1 MGVLH
6 LLFLTLSI
14 TTISTKAHNITQIL
28 SPFPDYTTFNNLL
41 TQTKLADEIN
51 SRQTITVLV
60 VNNAAISDLASK
72 HPLSVIKNALSLLV
86 LLDYFD
92 GAKLHQLSGGA
103 STTTTLYQTTGT
115 AEGNLGF
122 VNITNLKGGKV
133 TEPITAPGILSTS
146 APEVNITARLEKAGC
161 KTFAAL
167 ISSTGVVNVFQ
178 ASADKG
184 LTYHA
189 LASYSPIGTLKT
201 AKGPISTMATNGDG
215 KFDLT
220 VTSASDEL
228 FEKAPAPA
236 PTGEPAI
243 SPSPSHAP
251 VVSAPGKAPVS
262 AKAPAS
268 VFSPPAPPLESPVG
282 APAEEPSE
290 AEDSTADSAAGDV
303 KFPALVKAV
312 LSVSATITKN
322 PHTPLATTS
331 GQNPKDEARTSQ
343 VSSSSNAADGNDA
356 SPPFKKPLSP
366 QEFIVSVAAKIA
378 SQPLQNSDPKVWG
391 VLTPRSPTMP
401 VPEVWGVL
409 TAISNNALKRQKGI
423 NMLLTSSDEHCIG
436 RLVDDAR
443 FQIDSSAVSANHC
456 KIYWKK
462 VATEDAEHPSTSC
475 MTVFLKDTSTN
486 GTYLNWE
493 RMRKTSAEA
502 KLNHGDIVSLAA
514 PPQHVYWVL
523 SRDGRETHLL
533 FYVTR
538 TRNNSRVHN
547 ACKGSGTFPLTW
559 SSNFIHLLCLQ
570 CHLELTPR

>member
-6 LLFLTLSI
+6 LLFFTLSI

-103 STTTTLYQTTGT
+103 STSTTTTTLYQTTGT

-122 VNITNLKGGKV
+122 VNITDLKGGKV
-133 TEPITAPGILSTS
+133 GFGSAAPGSASNSAYKKEVKKIPYNISVLEVTEPIIAPGILSTS

-167 ISSTGVVNVFQ
+167 ISSTGVVIVYQ

-184 LTYHA
+184 LTVFAPSDEAFRAPNAPDLSKLTNAELVSILQYHA

-201 AKGPISTMATNGDG
+201 AKGPISTMATNGAG

-220 VTSASDEL
+220 VTSAGDEVTLKTGVDSSRIASTLIDSTPLCIFTVDSVLLPPEL

-236 PTGEPAI
+236 PAPAGEPAI
-243 SPSPSHAP
+243 SPLPSHAP
-251 VVSAPGKAPVS
+251 VVSAPSKAPVS

-282 APAEEPSE
+282 GPAEEPSE
-290 AEDSTADSAAGDV
+290 AADTADSAAGEV

-312 LSVSATITKN
+312 LSVSATVI
-322 PHTPLATTS
+322 
-331 GQNPKDEARTSQ
+331 
-343 VSSSSNAADGNDA
+343 
-356 SPPFKKPLSP
+356 
-366 QEFIVSVAAKIA
+366 
-378 SQPLQNSDPKVWG
+378 
-391 VLTPRSPTMP
+391 
-401 VPEVWGVL
+401 
-409 TAISNNALKRQKGI
+409 IS
-423 NMLLTSSDEHCIG
+423 
-436 RLVDDAR
+436 
-443 FQIDSSAVSANHC
+443 
-456 KIYWKK
+456 
-462 VATEDAEHPSTSC
+462 
-475 MTVFLKDTSTN
+475 VFLS
-486 GTYLNWE
+486 
-493 RMRKTSAEA
+493 
-502 KLNHGDIVSLAA
+502 
-514 PPQHVYWVL
+514 
-523 SRDGRETHLL
+523 
-533 FYVTR
+533 
-538 TRNNSRVHN
+538 
-547 ACKGSGTFPLTW
+547 
-559 SSNFIHLLCLQ
+559 
-570 CHLELTPR
+570 

>member
-72 HPLSVIKNALSLLV
+72 HPLSAIKDALSLLV

-92 GAKLHQLSGGA
+92 GAKLHQLSGGGA
-103 STTTTLYQTTGT
+103 TTTTTLYQTTGT

-122 VNITNLKGGKV
+122 VNITDLKGGKV
-133 TEPITAPGILSTS
+133 GFGSAAPGSALDSAYKKEVKKIPYNISVLEVTKPIIAPGILSTS

-184 LTYHA
+184 LTVFAPSDEAFRAPNAPDLSKLTNAEVVSILQYHA

-201 AKGPISTMATNGDG
+201 AKGPISTMATNGAG

-220 VTSASDEL
+220 VTSAGDEVTLKTGVDSSRIASTLIDSTPLCIFTVDSVLLPPEL
-228 FEKAPAPA
+228 FEKAPFPAPA
-236 PTGEPAI
+236 GEPAI

-251 VVSAPGKAPVS
+251 VVSAPSKAPVS

-268 VFSPPAPPLESPVG
+268 VFSPPVPPLESPVG
-282 APAEEPSE
+282 GPAEEPSE

-303 KFPALVKAV
+303 KFPDLVKAV
-312 LSVSATITKN
+312 LSVSAT
-322 PHTPLATTS
+322 
-331 GQNPKDEARTSQ
+331 
-343 VSSSSNAADGNDA
+343 
-356 SPPFKKPLSP
+356 
-366 QEFIVSVAAKIA
+366 
-378 SQPLQNSDPKVWG
+378 
-391 VLTPRSPTMP
+391 
-401 VPEVWGVL
+401 
-409 TAISNNALKRQKGI
+409 GI
-423 NMLLTSSDEHCIG
+423 IL
-436 RLVDDAR
+436 
-443 FQIDSSAVSANHC
+443 
-456 KIYWKK
+456 
-462 VATEDAEHPSTSC
+462 
-475 MTVFLKDTSTN
+475 VFLS
-486 GTYLNWE
+486 
-493 RMRKTSAEA
+493 
-502 KLNHGDIVSLAA
+502 
-514 PPQHVYWVL
+514 
-523 SRDGRETHLL
+523 
-533 FYVTR
+533 
-538 TRNNSRVHN
+538 
-547 ACKGSGTFPLTW
+547 
-559 SSNFIHLLCLQ
+559 
-570 CHLELTPR
+570 